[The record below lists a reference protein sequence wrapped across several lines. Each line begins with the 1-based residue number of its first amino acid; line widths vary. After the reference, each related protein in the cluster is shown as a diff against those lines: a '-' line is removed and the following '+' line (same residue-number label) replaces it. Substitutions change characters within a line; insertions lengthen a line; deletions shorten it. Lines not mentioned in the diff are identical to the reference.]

1 MAKEGTQQ
9 TVKGCKE
16 LSLSSIEEERVE
28 TMAGDSQAGLL
39 EKEEMKTP
47 KEEEDRHPEQEAAVR
62 RSQAFF
68 LLQHSRIQGRG

>member
-1 MAKEGTQQ
+1 MVDDVATEGTQQ
-9 TVKGCKE
+9 TAKGCKE

-28 TMAGDSQAGLL
+28 TMAGDSQAGL
-39 EKEEMKTP
+39 MKTP
-47 KEEEDRHPEQEAAVR
+47 QEEEDRHPEQEAAVR